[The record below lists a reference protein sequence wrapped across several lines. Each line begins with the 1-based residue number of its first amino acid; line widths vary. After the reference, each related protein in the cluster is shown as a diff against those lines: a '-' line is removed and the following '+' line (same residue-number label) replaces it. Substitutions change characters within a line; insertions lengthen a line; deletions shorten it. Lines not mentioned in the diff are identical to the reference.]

1 MTYPTISAALREN
14 RYHIAYFLQ
23 PFLLFFFHYELQT
36 AALWRPAYFHTLALD
51 VAKKELRVLADYPAP
66 FNASWVE
73 PAASQGDIDHLVGLS
88 EGTESGLLYTF
99 EINHAQ
105 KACRT
110 TSQQQTRGAPAHF
123 ITLRDRSAIA
133 LATYL
138 GGSVAIYPI
147 RTDTDTG
154 VALLRDDAHTEILPD
169 FPYASACHGPNRKD
183 RQRQC
188 HVHQVLEDRQGQL
201 YAPDLG
207 SDRVWILSQRKDETK
222 LELEISGWLQC
233 PPGTG
238 PRHAVLAPDE
248 LSHTVIAFDL
258 SAAPTDAGPA
268 AAAISIP
275 PIQGFAP
282 NIIPATVPPTHHSR
296 MNSAEICLH
305 PAIPNV
311 IYASNR
317 WERHIAQREPQLQ
330 EIRIPTESP
339 AGDAIAIL
347 LLSDDSRTVVGMKH
361 VRTSLDVIRGMRL
374 SDDGRYV
381 VLAGQE
387 GGGVEVYEISGEK
400 GEVWTLV
407 AGLNEGLDGG
417 LKHAVWL

>member
-1 MTYPTISAALREN
+1 MSHRLLVSGDRPT
-14 RYHIAYFLQ
+14 F
-23 PFLLFFFHYELQT
+23 T
-36 AALWRPAYFHTLALD
+36 TLALD
-51 VAKKELRVLADYPAP
+51 VAKKELCLLADYPAP

-73 PAASQGDIDHLVGLS
+73 PVASQGSVDSLVGLS

-99 EINHAQ
+99 EIDHAH

-138 GGSVAIYPI
+138 GGSIAIYEI
-147 RTDTDTG
+147 CTDRETG
-154 VALLRDDAHTEILPD
+154 VPLLRDDALTEILPD
-169 FPYASACHGPNRKD
+169 FPYTFAGHGPNRG

-188 HVHQVLEDRQGQL
+188 HVHQVLEDRLGRL

-207 SDRVWILSQRKDETK
+207 SDRIWILSRRKNETK
-222 LELEISGWLQC
+222 LELEICGWLQC

-238 PRHAVLAPDE
+238 PRHAVLTPDESIMYVLGE
-248 LSHTVIAFDL
+248 LSHTILAFDL
-258 SAAPTDAGPA
+258 SVAPTDTLAAAAPT
-268 AAAISIP
+268 SIP

-282 NIIPATVPPTHHSR
+282 NIIPTTVPSTHQHS
-296 MNSAEICLH
+296 MDSAEICLH
-305 PAIPNV
+305 PTIPNV

-317 WERHIAQREPQLQ
+317 WERHIAQREPRIQDTC
-330 EIRIPTESP
+330 IPTELPS
-339 AGDAIAIL
+339 GDAIAIL
-347 LLSDDSRTVVGMKH
+347 LLSDDGKTVVGMKH
-361 VRTSLDVIRGMRL
+361 VRTNLDVIRGMRL
-374 SDDGRYV
+374 SNDGKYV

-387 GGGVEVYEISGEK
+387 GGGVEVYEISGER
-400 GEVWTLV
+400 GEIWTLV
-407 AGLNEGLDGG
+407 ACLNEGLDGG